1 MGCYIWYSKEGP
13 GRAAAPPSPL
23 IAVPNVTAH
32 PVYQCTNFILF
43 DVALLP
49 LHSKEL
55 NRVDKGSRLCD
66 PLARNCVAEHIQPS
80 KSVYATRHCAD
91 VLCSWNN
98 TSAQSKIVALLSKAR
113 YVLATKSTVAEM
125 ATNRRRSRLSPMRST
140 LSKVDDFCRPRSN
153 VLSTYCRQC
162 DCVYSTGPKRHGRLC
177 RISTQ
182 SRPCWIR
189 LCRQCVP
196 SLKSTHW
203 LSLLH
208 CIRRNV

>member
-1 MGCYIWYSKEGP
+1 MDGLLHLVQQGGAWAGCGP
-13 GRAAAPPSPL
+13 
-23 IAVPNVTAH
+23 AH

-153 VLSTYCRQC
+153 VLSTLSPVWL
-162 DCVYSTGPKRHGRLC
+162 CVQYGAKATRSTL
-177 RISTQ
+177 SNFNT
-182 SRPCWIR
+182 
-189 LCRQCVP
+189 
-196 SLKSTHW
+196 KSTVLNSS
-203 LSLLH
+203 LSPVCTQLKKHTL
-208 CIRRNV
+208 IVTAALY